1 MHHKQVFGAI
11 VLFLIAIVLTPCA
24 SHAQSVTL
32 ERHIRDLIR
41 TRTDAEQLAALLE
54 SPCLEA
60 PNDQAW
66 QTGDLIQALLPLSE
80 VREIL
85 VDQPVPRDQV
95 VAILLRGQLVDY
107 RDLPLVHRRLGFHVS
122 IVMNDSTCY
131 SVQWDG
137 ALAHGGRLGR
147 HWFAVP

>member
-1 MHHKQVFGAI
+1 MEHKHVVGAI
-11 VLFLIAIVLTPCA
+11 ALFFTACVLTA
-24 SHAQSVTL
+24 WAGNAQPVAN
-32 ERHIRDLIR
+32 ERQIRELIR
-41 TRTDAEQLAALLE
+41 TRTDAEQLAALLG

-60 PNDQAW
+60 PNNQAW
-66 QTGDLIQALLPLSE
+66 QTGDSIQALLPLSK

-137 ALAHGGRLGR
+137 ALEHGGRLGR